1 MSKWLQNTRSWLG
14 LAEENYDDYSDDY
27 DDGYDDDVDDVNTWN
42 EPEEPVARPSSHR
55 GTAGSPVRPL
65 QRDFDEGDGGVR
77 VIHSESS
84 DAVDASRGVVRTLP
98 ASKSTKPEVV
108 VPTSFNDVQL
118 VADHFMNDQP
128 VIMNLQSAPREISR
142 RLIDFASGLCYG
154 LSGQMERVA
163 ENVFLLTPTGAEVS
177 DEDRKTFH

>member
-14 LAEENYDDYSDDY
+14 LADENYDDYGDDY
-27 DDGYDDDVDDVNTWN
+27 DEQYDDEIEEVGSWN
-42 EPEEPVARPSSHR
+42 EPDEPVARPSSHR
-55 GTAGSPVRPL
+55 GTSGSPVRPL

-77 VIHSESS
+77 VIHSDTSEPI
-84 DAVDASRGVVRTLP
+84 DNSRGVVRTLP
-98 ASKSTKPEVV
+98 ATKSTKPEVV
-108 VPTSFNDVQL
+108 VPTSFNDVQE
-118 VADHFMNDQP
+118 VADHFKNNQP

-163 ENVFLLTPTGAEVS
+163 ENVFLLTPSGAEVS
-177 DEDRKTFH
+177 DEDRKTFG